1 MGFCE
6 DHKKCN
12 KKACGCR
19 IPNEYEE
26 ISSCFTYTVYI
37 YSYVYIYICM
47 CVYIYIEGKDD
58 IILESGGSS
67 YFNASV
73 RSRLS
78 KAPKP

>member
-1 MGFCE
+1 MKTTRNAIRKPV
-6 DHKKCN
+6 DVAYLMNMKKYL
-12 KKACGCR
+12 R
-19 IPNEYEE
+19 VSHIQY
-26 ISSCFTYTVYI
+26 TYTRMCIYI
-37 YSYVYIYICM
+37 YMYVYI
-47 CVYIYIEGKDD
+47 YIYIEGKDD